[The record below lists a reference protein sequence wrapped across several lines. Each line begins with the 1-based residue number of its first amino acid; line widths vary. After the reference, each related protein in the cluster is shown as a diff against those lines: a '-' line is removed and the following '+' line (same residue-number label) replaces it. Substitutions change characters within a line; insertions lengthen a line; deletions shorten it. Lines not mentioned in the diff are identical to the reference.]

1 MMVTVKLDL
10 GSDVPKR
17 QCGLKLQPW
26 WPERELGIGHVVEL
40 VLPRWVVWWWYEFKR
55 PFGLTGEVGSSQ

>member
-1 MMVTVKLDL
+1 
-10 GSDVPKR
+10 
-17 QCGLKLQPW
+17 LKLQPW

-40 VLPRWVVWWWYEFKR
+40 VLPRWVVWWWYGFKR